1 MPRPALGS
9 RLRDDIDD
17 RDDINDGDGGNEADT
32 LEPAQASQDT
42 VTASAAESAEDIH
55 HDAELPPLQT
65 TSPRRRGGGILTL
78 VILALVGMAI
88 GFAVVV
94 MLP

>member
-1 MPRPALGS
+1 MPRPASGS

-17 RDDINDGDGGNEADT
+17 IDDRDSGSETDAP
-32 LEPAQASQDT
+32 EPAQASRDN
-42 VTASAAESAEDIH
+42 VTPPAAENAEDFH

-65 TSPRRRGGGILTL
+65 TSKRKRGGGILTL

-94 MLP
+94 MLA